1 MSDYA
6 CQNKVKVT
14 TLFFM
19 LKNMKNANEYLEQAE
34 FVFFLADLGAGEAI
48 PSVSRISYSG

>member
-1 MSDYA
+1 MSDCA

-34 FVFFLADLGAGEAI
+34 FVFFFWQTWA
-48 PSVSRISYSG
+48 RIQVDGVT

>member
-1 MSDYA
+1 
-6 CQNKVKVT
+6 
-14 TLFFM
+14 
-19 LKNMKNANEYLEQAE
+19 MKNANEYLEQAE